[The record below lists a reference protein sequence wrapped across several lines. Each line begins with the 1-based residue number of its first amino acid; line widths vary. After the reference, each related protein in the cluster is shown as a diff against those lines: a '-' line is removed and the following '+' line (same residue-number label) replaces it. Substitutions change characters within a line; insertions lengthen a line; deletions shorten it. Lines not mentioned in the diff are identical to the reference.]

1 MRQWQNYARWS
12 AYSHFGETNAGKS
25 SLLNVLAREE
35 RAIVTDI
42 EGTTRD
48 TLEEMINLSGIT
60 LNLIDTAGIRKLMM
74 LLKALGLIRL
84 RSLQKSLI
92 L

>member
-1 MRQWQNYARWS
+1 MHDGVRTVIL
-12 AYSHFGETNAGKS
+12 GKTNAGKS

-74 LLKALGLIRL
+74 LLKALVLIRL